1 MASTQSNVVGAGSPA
16 LKWLLRIVVVG
27 YLFMLIA
34 WPSLY
39 VVRRA
44 FEGGVSAFL
53 DVLSDPGVTHAL
65 QLSVKIAVVA
75 TLINL
80 LFGVGMSLLLV
91 RYEFPGKRALSA
103 LIDLPLA
110 VSPIVVGLALI
121 LVYNGRYGWFGPTL
135 EDNGIQIV
143 FSFPGMVMATTF
155 VALPLIIREVV
166 PVLEDM
172 GDEQEQA
179 ANSLGANGWQTFWR
193 VTLPGIKWAIVYGVV
208 LTFARS
214 LGEFGAVKVVAGNVS
229 GETTTAP
236 VLVQQKYQNFEQQ
249 TAYAV
254 AFILVAFAVVSL
266 IIVALLR
273 PKDHKPARATATA
286 AIQEKI

>member
-1 MASTQSNVVGAGSPA
+1 MASSQSNIVGTGSPV
-16 LKWLLRIVVVG
+16 LKWLLRVLVVG
-27 YLFMLIA
+27 YLFLLIA

-53 DVLSDPGVTHAL
+53 DVLSDPDVTHAL
-65 QLSVKIAVVA
+65 QLSVRIAVVA

-91 RYEFPGKRALSA
+91 RYDFPGKRALSA

-135 EDNGIQIV
+135 EDNGLQVV

-155 VALPLIIREVV
+155 VALPLVIREVV

-179 ANSLGANGWQTFWR
+179 ANSLGANGWQTFRR
-193 VTLPGIKWAIVYGVV
+193 VTLPGIKWAVLYGVV

-273 PKDHKPARATATA
+273 PRDHKPARATATA

>member
-1 MASTQSNVVGAGSPA
+1 VASNQSSMVGTGNPA
-16 LKWLLRIVVVG
+16 LKWLLRFLVVG
-27 YLFMLIA
+27 YLFLLVA
-34 WPSLY
+34 WPSGLI
-39 VVRRA
+39 VRRT
-44 FEGGVSAFL
+44 FEGGTQAFT
-53 DVLSDPGVTHAL
+53 DALSDPDVTHAL
-65 QLSVKIAVVA
+65 QLSVTVALAAVV
-75 TLINL
+75 INL

-135 EDNGIQIV
+135 EAHGLQVV
-143 FSFPGMVMATTF
+143 FARPGMIMATAF
-155 VALPLIIREVV
+155 VALPLVIREVV

-179 ANSLGANGWQTFWR
+179 ANSLGANAWQTFWR
-193 VTLPGIKWAIVYGVV
+193 ITLPGIKWAVVYGVV
-208 LTFARS
+208 LSLARS

-254 AFILVAFAVVSL
+254 SFLLVAVAVVCL
-266 IIVALLR
+266 IVVALLR
-273 PKDHKPARATATA
+273 PKDSKPSRAPATA
-286 AIQEKI
+286 AIQEKP